1 MMLLILVGGFVSVPG
16 PLQTVQRAELWG
28 VILALQS
35 ADAGRL
41 LDGCSRSPPFK
52 LVSDGDLLILTRRMI
67 DLRGRNTVRVTKVKG
82 HADEGMVF
90 DGRVRELDRLG
101 NDAADEAADFG
112 RRRVGPL
119 LLMPV
124 VIYLVFVVV
133 CILFFLICIGF
144 LLLSLELLLIMMGL
158 EAPLLIRWS
167 GLLVLCPRGGGLLML
182 FVTLLCF
189 LDLLLSGLVSG
200 LLVLRLPLMLMMW
213 LSGPT
218 LLVFWL
224 NGWPFLVHCIGL
236 LVVWILVLVV
246 CGISYVELLI
256 LYELWLVRG

>member
-1 MMLLILVGGFVSVPG
+1 MIAFLL
-16 PLQTVQRAELWG
+16 
-28 VILALQS
+28 
-35 ADAGRL
+35 L
-41 LDGCSRSPPFK
+41 LLK
-52 LVSDGDLLILTRRMI
+52 LVTDGDLLILTRRMI

-82 HADEGMVF
+82 HADECMVF
-90 DGRVRELDRLG
+90 DGRVRELDWLG

-112 RRRVGPL
+112 RRRVGPPVIDACRNLSGVCGRLYPVL
-119 LLMPV
+119 LDLHR
-124 VIYLVFVVV
+124 F
-133 CILFFLICIGF
+133 F

-218 LLVFWL
+218 LMVFWL

-246 CGISYVELLI
+246 CGISHVELLI
-256 LYELWLVRG
+256 LHELWAGERLTLEKSLSSFSSAWASNFSVGCSVWSRH